1 VIPIQYNVRSLA
13 VRKTT
18 TIATALGIGLVV
30 FVLSTSMMLAAGI
43 RKTLTS
49 SGRDDT
55 AIVLRKGS
63 DSELGSVIDASEVNR
78 ILAAAGVRR
87 DAKDAPVGAG
97 EIVVVGAIEKLG
109 TTGIANVQIRGVTAE
124 PNGQA
129 SELRPEVHIID
140 GRPARPGSDEVIIGK
155 RINGRFRG
163 VELGKSFELRKNRPV
178 QVVGVFEAN
187 GGSYESEVWVDLD
200 TLRAAY
206 SRQGAVSS
214 VRARLVSAAAF
225 DTFRAAM
232 EGDKAYGYLTLRESD
247 YLEKQSEGT
256 SKFINGMGTLV
267 SVFFAIGAMIG
278 AMITMYAAVA
288 NRQREIGTLRALG
301 FSRISILSSFLIES
315 VLLALLGGA
324 LGALASLAMG
334 LVKFSMMNFSSWSEI
349 VFAFEPTPQIILTA
363 LAFAGA
369 MGLLGGFFPAIRAA
383 RVSPIAAMR
392 GG

>member
-1 VIPIQYNVRSLA
+1 MESD
-13 VRKTT
+13 K
-18 TIATALGIGLVV
+18 ALGY
-30 FVLSTSMMLAAGI
+30 
-43 RKTLTS
+43 
-49 SGRDDT
+49 
-55 AIVLRKGS
+55 
-63 DSELGSVIDASEVNR
+63 
-78 ILAAAGVRR
+78 
-87 DAKDAPVGAG
+87 
-97 EIVVVGAIEKLG
+97 
-109 TTGIANVQIRGVTAE
+109 
-124 PNGQA
+124 QA
-129 SELRPEVHIID
+129 
-140 GRPARPGSDEVIIGK
+140 
-155 RINGRFRG
+155 
-163 VELGKSFELRKNRPV
+163 
-178 QVVGVFEAN
+178 
-187 GGSYESEVWVDLD
+187 
-200 TLRAAY
+200 
-206 SRQGAVSS
+206 
-214 VRARLVSAAAF
+214 
-225 DTFRAAM
+225 
-232 EGDKAYGYLTLRESD
+232 LRETE
-247 YLEKQSEGT
+247 YFEKQSEGT
-256 SKFINGMGTLV
+256 SLFIGAMGTLV